1 METRTVAITGVG
13 LISALGRGAAANWE
27 AIAAGRSGVTAGGD
41 SAHPAWVRWAGRVAD
56 ATLPAGLDPKLMGQA
71 KFLNRGAVLGLA
83 AAWDAAQEAA
93 LPAALPARRRA
104 LYVATGD
111 FTLADYAFLYPAVRE
126 ASGGR
131 FRELDAER
139 LNRATVDKV
148 NPFFLLESIANNP
161 FSFLSAALGCMGPGT
176 SLASQSPSGAHALEL
191 GYRAVR
197 TGRADAA
204 VVVGCGA
211 WVAPVPLLEMK
222 ELGLLSAGL
231 TGAASFRPFDRRRD
245 GFLAGDGG
253 AALVLEPL
261 EAARARGA
269 GVRGVIRG
277 VGNTSGT
284 SSHLAVPPRVT
295 LSAMREALTE
305 AGVAPAGL
313 GLVCPHGS
321 GTRQGDRSEAAALCE
336 LLDGTRVPICA
347 LKPYTGHL
355 GAGSD
360 VGEVVLGLSA
370 AAHGVVP
377 ATLHFTAAERDHVG
391 LALAG
396 TPQSCATPLFLSA
409 SYGLGG
415 QAAAVVVEATPSR

>member
-1 METRTVAITGVG
+1 MEMRTVAITGVG
-13 LISALGRGAAANWE
+13 LISALGRGAASHWDAV
-27 AIAAGRSGVTAGGD
+27 AAGRCGVTADGD
-41 SAHPAWVRWAGRVAD
+41 PAHPAWIRWAGRVVKV
-56 ATLPAGLDPKLMGQA
+56 TLPEGLDPKLLGQA

-83 AAWDAAQEAA
+83 AAWDAAREAA
-93 LPAALPARRRA
+93 LPETMPASRRA

-111 FTLADYAFLYPAVRE
+111 FTMADCAFLYPAVRD

-139 LNRATVDKV
+139 LNRAAVDKV

-161 FSFLSAALGCMGPGT
+161 FSFVSAALRCMGPGT
-176 SLASQSPSGAHALEL
+176 SLSSQSPSGGHALEL

-204 VVVGCGA
+204 VVVGSGA

-222 ELGLLSAGL
+222 ELGLLSAAL
-231 TGAASFRPFDRRRD
+231 AGAASFRPFDRRRD

-261 EAARARGA
+261 ESARARGA
-269 GVRGVIRG
+269 GVWGVIRG

-284 SSHLAVPPRVT
+284 CSHLGVPPRVT
-295 LSAMREALTE
+295 LTAMREALTE
-305 AGVAPAGL
+305 AGVPPAAL
-313 GLVCPHGS
+313 GFVCPHGS
-321 GTRQGDRSEAAALCE
+321 GTRQGDRSEAAALRE
-336 LLDGTRVPICA
+336 ILDGAPVPVCA

-360 VGEVVLGLSA
+360 VGEVVLGLTA
-370 AAHGVVP
+370 AAHGIVP
-377 ATLHFTAAERDHVG
+377 ATLHFTAAGPDCGE

-396 TPQSCATPLFLSA
+396 TPQPCAGPVFLSA

-415 QAAAVVVEATPSR
+415 QAAAVVVEATRSR

>member
-13 LISALGRGAAANWE
+13 LISALGRGTAANWE
-27 AIAAGRSGVTAGGD
+27 AVAAGRSGVTLGGD
-41 SAHPAWVRWAGRVAD
+41 PAHPAWVRWAGRVAD
-56 ATLPAGLDPKLMGQA
+56 ASFPAGLDPKLMGQA

-83 AAWDAAQEAA
+83 AAWEAAQEAA

-111 FTLADYAFLYPAVRE
+111 FTMADCAFLYPAVRE

-139 LNRATVDKV
+139 LNRAAVDKV
-148 NPFFLLESIANNP
+148 NPFFLLESITNNP

-176 SLASQSPSGAHALEL
+176 SLSSQSPSGAHTVEL

-269 GVRGVIRG
+269 TVLGVVRG
-277 VGNTSGT
+277 VGNAAG
-284 SSHLAVPPRVT
+284 SSSRLVVHPEVALA
-295 LSAMREALTE
+295 AMREAMAE
-305 AGVAPAGL
+305 AAATPAEL
-313 GLVCPHGS
+313 GFVCPHGS
-321 GTRQGDRSEAAALCE
+321 GTRKSDRSEGTALRE
-336 LLDGTRVPICA
+336 LLDGAPVPVCA

-355 GAGSD
+355 GAASD

-377 ATLHFTAAERDHVG
+377 ATLHFTATEPDHAG
-391 LALAG
+391 LALAS
-396 TPQSCATPLFLSA
+396 TPQSCTTPLFLSV
-409 SYGLGG
+409 SYGLAG
-415 QAAAVVVEATPSR
+415 QVAAVVVEATPGR